1 MSGHTPTTEEVREA
15 YADWNSTD
23 VFGAPGIPTGESREN
38 FDRWL
43 AGIRAEVVEQI
54 AQAIERRKRDMAEGY
69 AGDARAMLEI
79 GMDTA
84 ARIARQ
90 ATP

>member
-1 MSGHTPTTEEVREA
+1 MSEYTPDTETVREQ
-15 YADWNSTD
+15 YT
-23 VFGAPGIPTGESREN
+23 REQPAHIGTVSSKSAE

-54 AQAIERRKRDMAEGY
+54 AQAIERRKRDMAGGY
-69 AGDARAMLEI
+69 TGDARAMLEI

-90 ATP
+90 ATS